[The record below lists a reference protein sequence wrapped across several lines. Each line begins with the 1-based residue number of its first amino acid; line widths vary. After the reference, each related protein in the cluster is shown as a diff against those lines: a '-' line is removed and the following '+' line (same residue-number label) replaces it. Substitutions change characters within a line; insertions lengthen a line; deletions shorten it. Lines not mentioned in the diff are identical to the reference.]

1 MYYICITNVLYIL
14 HMYCICIAYVLYI
27 YTHNIYVFY
36 KLFFTHRGSE
46 PAQGMPERCVL
57 LDGCSKA
64 FVGLPG
70 KERGFHGEIMGT
82 FDSSNQDLLDLE
94 TYIMANIW
102 LIYG

>member
-1 MYYICITNVLYIL
+1 MYYIY
-14 HMYCICIAYVLYI
+14 YICIAYVLHMYYI

-94 TYIMANIW
+94 TYIMVNIW
-102 LIYG
+102 LMRVNNNIK

>member
-1 MYYICITNVLYIL
+1 MYYICITYVLNIYLYIYIL
-14 HMYCICIAYVLYI
+14 HMYCICICYI
-27 YTHNIYVFY
+27 YTHNIYVFFN

-70 KERGFHGEIMGT
+70 KEWGNHGDIT
-82 FDSSNQDLLDLE
+82 HL
-94 TYIMANIW
+94 TR
-102 LIYG
+102 IYWI